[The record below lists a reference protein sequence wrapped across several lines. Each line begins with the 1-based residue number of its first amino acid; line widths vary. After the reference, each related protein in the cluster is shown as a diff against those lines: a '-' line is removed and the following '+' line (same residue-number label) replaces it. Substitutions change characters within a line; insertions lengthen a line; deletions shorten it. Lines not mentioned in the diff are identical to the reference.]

1 MASRSMPTST
11 RNCFRRSSIPPVLV
25 SSARPTPTSTS
36 RCTERDEY
44 SCVRVKA
51 SRTPVGARRLAIEQ
65 AIGSETAARRS
76 MLIRKRDSNST
87 VAIRVRNVSKSF
99 PGVQAL
105 RGINFELLSGEVH
118 GLVGANGAGKST
130 FIRMLSG
137 ASQPD
142 TGEIEVQG
150 SPLLFE
156 DPRLQRGAGIAA
168 IYQELT
174 IIPEMSVLSNAFLG
188 RVPSRFFV
196 TDKGRMERRF
206 AELSEWM
213 GLRIP
218 PHVNAGSLSVA
229 NQQMIEILRAVQT
242 DQNVLIMDE
251 PTAPLGP
258 YERAKLYDLI
268 RRLKES
274 GVAILFISHDLDE
287 VLELSDRVSVM
298 REGLLVETRGAAKWT
313 KDTLVQAMLGDI
325 QIVPGRK
332 RTHGSDQELLHVNNL
347 AMPGRLSGLSFGLHE
362 GEILGIAGLV
372 GAGRSEVLRCIAGA
386 EPSAEG
392 SMRFAGVDCPW
403 PQTIREA
410 IARGIVLA
418 PEDRKRQGLVLTR
431 SSLSNLM
438 LADLHAVAA
447 GPVIDRGQMRER
459 GETLARQLGFDPER
473 LDTEALNLSGG
484 NQQKL
489 VLGKWLNRK
498 PRILLLDEPTRGIDL
513 GAKQEIFQ
521 AIRRLSDEGM
531 GVILVSSDLEEVVEH
546 SDRVL
551 VMARGRQIDI
561 LDGHDATVERIL
573 NLIFAVESRAV
584 DAGAN

>member
-1 MASRSMPTST
+1 MKPVIGQGGGIKTEERQNT
-11 RNCFRRSSIPPVLV
+11 RMHRREL
-25 SSARPTPTSTS
+25 
-36 RCTERDEY
+36 
-44 SCVRVKA
+44 K
-51 SRTPVGARRLAIEQ
+51 
-65 AIGSETAARRS
+65 
-76 MLIRKRDSNST
+76 ST

-105 RGINFELLSGEVH
+105 LGINFELLTGEVH

-130 FIRMLSG
+130 FIRVLSG

-156 DPRLQRGAGIAA
+156 DPRLKRSAGIAA

-188 RVPSRFFV
+188 MVPSRFFF
-196 TDKGRMERRF
+196 TDKRRMERRF
-206 AELSEWM
+206 VELSNWM
-213 GLRIP
+213 GIHIS
-218 PHVNAGSLSVA
+218 PHVNAGTLSVA

-268 RRLKES
+268 GRLKES
-274 GVAILFISHDLDE
+274 GVSIIFISHDLDE
-287 VLELSDRVSVM
+287 VLKLSDRVSVM
-298 REGLLVETRGAAKWT
+298 REGLLVESRRAANWT
-313 KDTLVQAMLGDI
+313 KDALVQAMLGDV
-325 QIVPGRK
+325 QIVPSMK
-332 RTHGSDQELLHVNNL
+332 RNYATAGELLHVTNL
-347 AMPGRLSGLSFGLHE
+347 TLPGRLSGLSFGVHR

-372 GAGRSEVLRCIAGA
+372 GAGRTEVLRCIAGA
-386 EPSAEG
+386 EPSVQG
-392 SMRFAGVDCPW
+392 SMRFAGTNCAW
-403 PQTIREA
+403 PRTVREA
-410 IARGIVLA
+410 IGRGIVLA
-418 PEDRKRQGLVLTR
+418 PEDRKLQGLVLSRT
-431 SSLSNLM
+431 SLSNLM
-438 LADLHAVAA
+438 LADLHAVAS
-447 GPVIDRGQMRER
+447 GSIIDRKKMRA
-459 GETLARQLGFDPER
+459 GGGALARQTGFDPQR
-473 LDTEALNLSGG
+473 LDTDALNLSGG

-489 VLGKWLNRK
+489 VLGKWLNRRPK
-498 PRILLLDEPTRGIDL
+498 VLLLDEPTRGIDL

-551 VMARGRQIDI
+551 VMARGRQIEL
-561 LDGHDATVERIL
+561 LDGQEATVERIL
-573 NLIFAVESRAV
+573 NLIFAVENSV
-584 DAGAN
+584 TVFGDN

>member
-1 MASRSMPTST
+1 M
-11 RNCFRRSSIPPVLV
+11 V
-25 SSARPTPTSTS
+25 S
-36 RCTERDEY
+36 
-44 SCVRVKA
+44 
-51 SRTPVGARRLAIEQ
+51 EQ
-65 AIGSETAARRS
+65 VIGSGTAAPRNIP
-76 MLIRKRDSNST
+76 IRKRDSNST

-137 ASQPD
+137 ASVPD

-150 SPLLFE
+150 SPLLFD
-156 DPRLQRGAGIAA
+156 DPRLQSGAGIAA

-188 RVPSRFFV
+188 KVPSRFFV
-196 TDKGRMERRF
+196 TDKRRMERRF

-213 GLRIP
+213 GLKIP
-218 PHVNAGSLSVA
+218 PHANAGSLSVA

-258 YERAKLYDLI
+258 YERARLYELI
-268 RRLKES
+268 GRLKES
-274 GVAILFISHDLDE
+274 GVAIIFISHDLDE
-287 VLELSDRVSVM
+287 VLQLSDRVSVM
-298 REGLLVETRGAAKWT
+298 REGLLVETRTAANWT
-313 KDTLVQAMLGDI
+313 KDTLVQAMLGDV
-325 QIVPGRK
+325 QIVPGSK
-332 RTHGSDQELLHVNNL
+332 RTHASDQELLHVSNL
-347 AMPGRLSGLSFGLHE
+347 ALPGRVSGLSFGLHE

-372 GAGRSEVLRCIAGA
+372 GAGRTEVLRCIAGA
-386 EPSAEG
+386 EPSAQG
-392 SMRFAGVDCPW
+392 SMRFVGVDCPW
-403 PQTIREA
+403 PRTIREA
-410 IARGIVLA
+410 IGRGIVLA
-418 PEDRKRQGLVLTR
+418 PEDRKRQGLVLSR

-438 LADLHAVAA
+438 LADLPAVAV
-447 GPVIDRGQMRER
+447 GPVIDRSKTRER
-459 GETLARQLGFDPER
+459 GTALARQLGFNPER
-473 LDTEALNLSGG
+473 LDAEALNLSGG

-521 AIRRLSDEGM
+521 AIRRLSDQGM

-573 NLIFAVESRAV
+573 NLIFAVESRAS
-584 DAGAN
+584 DAGVS

>member
-1 MASRSMPTST
+1 MRADLDSRAPEGASRLLSEQVIGSGT
-11 RNCFRRSSIPPVLV
+11 
-25 SSARPTPTSTS
+25 ATS
-36 RCTERDEY
+36 RNI
-44 SCVRVKA
+44 
-51 SRTPVGARRLAIEQ
+51 P
-65 AIGSETAARRS
+65 
-76 MLIRKRDSNST
+76 IRKRHSKST
-87 VAIRVRNVSKSF
+87 IAIRVRNVSKSF

-137 ASQPD
+137 ASVPE
-142 TGEIEVQG
+142 TGEIEVEG
-150 SPLLFE
+150 SPLLFD

-188 RVPSRFFV
+188 KVPRRFFV
-196 TDKGRMERRF
+196 TDKRRMERRF

-213 GLRIP
+213 GVKIP

-258 YERAKLYDLI
+258 YERARLYDLI
-268 RRLKES
+268 GRLKES
-274 GVAILFISHDLDE
+274 GVSIIFISHDLDE
-287 VLELSDRVSVM
+287 VLQLSDRVSVM
-298 REGLLVETRGAAKWT
+298 REGLLVETRTAANWT
-313 KDTLVQAMLGDI
+313 KDTLVQAMLGDV
-325 QIVPGRK
+325 QIVPSKK
-332 RTHGSDQELLHVNNL
+332 RTHASDQELLYVSNL
-347 AMPGRLSGLSFGLHE
+347 ALPGRLSDLSFGLYE

-372 GAGRSEVLRCIAGA
+372 GAGRTEVLRCIAGD

-392 SMRFAGVDCPW
+392 TMRFAGVDCPW
-403 PQTIREA
+403 PRTIREA
-410 IARGIVLA
+410 IGYGIALA
-418 PEDRKRQGLVLTR
+418 PEDRKRQGLILSR

-438 LADLHAVAA
+438 LADLQAVAA
-447 GPVIDRGQMRER
+447 GPIVDRSKTRAR
-459 GETLARQLGFDPER
+459 GATLAGQLGFNPER
-473 LDTEALNLSGG
+473 LDAEALNLSGG

-498 PRILLLDEPTRGIDL
+498 PKILLLDEPTRGIDL

-521 AIRRLSDEGM
+521 AIRRLSDDGM

-551 VMARGRQIDI
+551 VMAQGRKIEI

-573 NLIFAVESRAV
+573 NLIFAVESRATGV
-584 DAGAN
+584 GAD